1 MKPMEIEKQSF
12 AIIEKELTTQIP
24 PQYKPIVKRVIH
36 TTADFS
42 YETNMVFSEGVVDKA
57 LEAIQKGT
65 DIVTDCYM
73 ADEAVAKE
81 AAAREI
87 TRAAVSVEKA
97 AKQNPGCIMVVG
109 NAPTALMKI
118 RELSDKG
125 IFTPSLVIGVPV
137 GFVNVVEAKE
147 EIIDS
152 TLPYIVARGRKG
164 GSNVAA
170 AIVNALFYMAA
181 EDDKEW
187 RRC

>member
-65 DIVTDCYM
+65 DIVTDTNMAGAGISHKMAERFGISLHCYM

-97 AKQNPGCIMVVG
+97 AKHNPGCIMVVG

-164 GSNVAA
+164 
-170 AIVNALFYMAA
+170 
-181 EDDKEW
+181 